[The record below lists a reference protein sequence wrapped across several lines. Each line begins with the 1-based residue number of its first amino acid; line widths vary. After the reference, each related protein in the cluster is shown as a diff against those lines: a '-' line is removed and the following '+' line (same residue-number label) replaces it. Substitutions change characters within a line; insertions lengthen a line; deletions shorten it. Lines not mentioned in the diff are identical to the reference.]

1 MADIRIIRG
10 QRIVPDVEQALR
22 FAGYESKG
30 AAWERAEGMC
40 RDMAPLLRRSL
51 QAKAVLAFTE
61 KRLYVILTLGAAVSR
76 QIDRYQDDGDELA
89 AVLFAAMAD
98 TCLFALEQQVLQQL
112 RLICR
117 QKGCGIVCR
126 HEPGSDL
133 PLSVQ
138 ADAVCETAA
147 GRTAGVTVNAAMALS
162 PEKSMSLVFDLCEDP
177 AVFQVKHDCTACPKT
192 DCPQRQAESAREVRL
207 TCPGGCR
214 VHDYIQS
221 QGTALAMPCGG
232 KGMCG
237 KCRVRVVRGRLP
249 VTPEDKRIFS
259 EAQLAQGWRLA
270 CKAVTREAVE
280 IVVPVQEQQG
290 FSALAA
296 EAADEGALSLAADHD
311 YGLAVDIGTTT
322 LAAALVDCTDGK
334 ILATATA
341 VNSQRSFGADVVSR
355 IGAACHGKGK
365 ALQKAVRRDLTRLMK
380 QLLKDHPG
388 TAARCRQMAI
398 AANTTMLHLLM
409 GWWPCDGL
417 GDWPF
422 HPVSLGGKTYRA
434 QEVLGP
440 QSPLADAT
448 VTLLPGMSTYVG
460 ADITAGIWQCGL
472 ASSDDV
478 SLFVDLG
485 TNGEMVLGNK
495 DQRFIASAPAGPA
508 LEGGKLT
515 WGTGSVPGAICGVRI
530 ERGRAKVRTID
541 HTVPVG
547 ICGTGILEA
556 MAGLVREGLVDETGK
571 LVEPYFHKGFPLAS
585 TLDYQRITLSQQ
597 DIREIQMAK
606 SAIRAGIESLI
617 ERSGISRQRVHQVF
631 LAGGFGYYLDPQKAA
646 VIGLLP
652 ADLAERTTAVGNTSL
667 KGAIGLLT
675 GAVTLEE
682 LQAIAAGVEEIVLG
696 NDEAFQRL
704 YIDYL
709 NF

>member
-30 AAWERAEGMC
+30 TAWERAEGMC

-51 QAKAVLAFTE
+51 QAKAALAFTE
-61 KRLYVILTLGAAVSR
+61 ERLYVILTLGAAVSR
-76 QIDRYQDDGDELA
+76 QIDRYQEDGDELA

-117 QKGCGIVCR
+117 QKGCGIICR

-138 ADAVCETAA
+138 ADAVRETAA
-147 GRTAGVTVNAAMALS
+147 GRTVGVTVNAAMALS
-162 PEKSMSLVFDLCEDP
+162 PAKSMSLVFDLCGNP
-177 AVFQVKHDCTACPKT
+177 AVFQVKHDCTACPKK
-192 DCPQRQAESAREVRL
+192 DCPQRQAESAREVRM

-214 VHDYIQS
+214 VHEYLQS

-237 KCRVRVVRGRLP
+237 KCRVRVVQGKLP

-259 EAQLAQGWRLA
+259 DAQLAQGWRLA
-270 CKAVTREAVE
+270 CKAVTREAAE

-296 EAADEGALSLAADHD
+296 EAADEGAVSLSVGHD

-322 LAAALVDCTDGK
+322 LAAALVDCTGGK
-334 ILATATA
+334 ILATATT

-355 IGAACHGKGK
+355 IGAACHGKGR
-365 ALQKAVRRDLTRLMK
+365 ALQKAVRRDLTRLVK
-380 QLLKDHPG
+380 QLFQDHPG
-388 TAARCRQMAI
+388 VAGHCHCMAI

-409 GWWPCDGL
+409 GWSCEGL
-417 GDWPF
+417 GNWPF
-422 HPVSLGGKTYRA
+422 HPVSLGGGTYDIQA
-434 QEVLGP
+434 VLGR
-440 QSPLADAT
+440 QDVLTDCT

>member
-10 QRIVPDVEQALR
+10 QRIAPDIEQALR
-22 FAGYESKG
+22 FAGYGSKG
-30 AAWERAEGMC
+30 EAWERAEGMC

-51 QAKAVLAFTE
+51 QAKAALAFAGE
-61 KRLYVILTLGAAVSR
+61 RLYVILTLGAAVSR

-177 AVFQVKHDCTACPKT
+177 AVFQVKHDCTACLKT

-221 QGTALAMPCGG
+221 QGTALAMSCGG

-409 GWWPCDGL
+409 GWPCDGL

>member
-10 QRIVPDVEQALR
+10 QRIVPDIAEALD
-22 FAGYESKG
+22 FAGYGQKG
-30 AAWERAEGMC
+30 EGRERAEGMC
-40 RDMAPLLRRSL
+40 RELAPLLRRLL
-51 QAKAVLAFTE
+51 QAKAALAFTE
-61 KRLYVILTLGAAVSR
+61 HELYVVMTLGPAVSR
-76 QIDRYQDDGDELA
+76 QLERCQDDDELLKA
-89 AVLFAAMAD
+89 LLFNSMAD
-98 TCLFALEQQVLQQL
+98 TCLFALEKQVLQQL

-117 QKGCGIVCR
+117 QKGCGIACR

-133 PLSVQ
+133 PLSAQ
-138 ADAVCETAA
+138 AEAVRQTAA
-147 GRTAGVTVNAAMALS
+147 GRTVGVEINDSMTLS
-162 PEKSMSLVFDLCEDP
+162 PAKSMSLVFELSDDP
-177 AVFQVKHDCTACPKT
+177 ALFQTAHDCSACPKT
-192 DCPQRQAESAREVRL
+192 DCPRRREAKARDVRL
-207 TCPGGCR
+207 RCPAGRR
-214 VHDYIQS
+214 VHEYIQS
-221 QGTALAMPCGG
+221 QGIEFALPCGG

-237 KCRVRVVRGRLP
+237 KCRVRAVKGRLA

-259 EAQLAQGWRLA
+259 KEQLQEGWRLA
-270 CKAVTREAVE
+270 CRAVTTEDVELLVPIREE
-280 IVVPVQEQQG
+280 TG

-296 EAADEGALSLAADHD
+296 GDEDAVPAAVADGRD

-322 LAAALVDCTDGK
+322 LAAALVDTADGQ
-334 ILATATA
+334 IAASATA
-341 VNSQRSFGADVVSR
+341 VNSQRAFGADVISR
-355 IGAACHGKGK
+355 IEAACKGQGK
-365 ALQKAVRRDLTRLMK
+365 ALQQAVRRDLCALIR
-380 QLLKDHPG
+380 QLLEKCP
-388 TAARCRQMAI
+388 AAAGHCRKMAV

-409 GWWPCDGL
+409 GWSCEGL
-417 GDWPF
+417 GNWPF
-422 HPVSLGGKTYRA
+422 RPVSLGGGTYDA
-434 QEVLGP
+434 AEVLGP
-440 QSPLADAT
+440 QNPLPGGK
-448 VTLLPGMSTYVG
+448 VTLLPGMTAYVG

-472 ASSDDV
+472 AASDEV

-485 TNGEMVLGNK
+485 TNGEMALGNRDK
-495 DQRFIASAPAGPA
+495 RFIASAPAGPA

-541 HTVPVG
+541 NALPVG
-547 ICGTGILEA
+547 ICGTGIIEA
-556 MAGLVREGLVDETGK
+556 MAALVAEGLVDATGK
-571 LVEPYFHKGFPLAS
+571 LADPYFHKGFPLAS
-585 TLDYQRITLSQQ
+585 TLDYERITLSQQ

-617 ERSGISRQRVHQVF
+617 ERSGLSRQRIRQVW

-652 ADLAERTTAVGNTSL
+652 PDLAERTTAVGNTSL

-675 GAVTLEE
+675 GAVTLDT
-682 LQAIAAGVEEIVLG
+682 LQAIADGAEEIVLG

>member
-51 QAKAVLAFTE
+51 QAKAVLAFTAE
-61 KRLYVILTLGAAVSR
+61 RLYVILTLGAAVSR

-409 GWWPCDGL
+409 GWPCDGL

-460 ADITAGIWQCGL
+460 ADITVGIWQCGL

-652 ADLAERTTAVGNTSL
+652 VDLAERTTAVGNTSL

>member
-409 GWWPCDGL
+409 GWPCDGL

-440 QSPLADAT
+440 QPPLADAT

>member
-10 QRIVPDVEQALR
+10 QRIVPDVEQALQ

-61 KRLYVILTLGAAVSR
+61 ERLYVILTLGAAVSR

-138 ADAVCETAA
+138 ADAARETAA

-192 DCPQRQAESAREVRL
+192 DCPQRQAESDREVRL

-365 ALQKAVRRDLTRLMK
+365 ALQKAVRRDLTRLTK

-409 GWWPCDGL
+409 GWPCDGL

-541 HTVPVG
+541 HAVPVG

-682 LQAIAAGVEEIVLG
+682 LQAIAAGAEEIVLG

>member
-51 QAKAVLAFTE
+51 QAKAVLAFTAE
-61 KRLYVILTLGAAVSR
+61 RLYVILTLGAAVSR

-409 GWWPCDGL
+409 GWPCDGL

>member
-221 QGTALAMPCGG
+221 QGTALAMSCGG

-409 GWWPCDGL
+409 GWPCDGL

-617 ERSGISRQRVHQVF
+617 EHSGISRQRVHQVF

>member
-10 QRIVPDVEQALR
+10 QRIVPDIEQALR
-22 FAGYESKG
+22 FAGYGSKG
-30 AAWERAEGMC
+30 EAWERAEGMC

-51 QAKAVLAFTE
+51 QAKAALAFAGE
-61 KRLYVILTLGAAVSR
+61 RLYVILTLGAAVSR
-76 QIDRYQDDGDELA
+76 QLDRYRDDGDDVGAL
-89 AVLFAAMAD
+89 LFDAMAD

-138 ADAVCETAA
+138 ADVIRETSA
-147 GRTAGVTVNAAMALS
+147 GRTVGVTVNASMALS
-162 PEKSMSLVFDLCEDP
+162 PVKSMSLVFDLGDDP
-177 AVFQVKHDCTACPKT
+177 AVFQVNHDCTSCPKT
-192 DCPQRQAESAREVRL
+192 DCTQRQAGTAQEVHI

-409 GWWPCDGL
+409 GWPCDGL
-417 GDWPF
+417 SDWPF

-682 LQAIAAGVEEIVLG
+682 LQAIAAGAEEIVLG

>member
-51 QAKAVLAFTE
+51 QAKAVLAFTAE
-61 KRLYVILTLGAAVSR
+61 RLYVILTLGAAVSR

-409 GWWPCDGL
+409 GWPCDGL

-606 SAIRAGIESLI
+606 STIRAGIESLI

-682 LQAIAAGVEEIVLG
+682 LQAIAAGAEEIVLG

>member
-51 QAKAVLAFTE
+51 QAKAVLAFTAE
-61 KRLYVILTLGAAVSR
+61 RLYVILTLGAAVSR

-221 QGTALAMPCGG
+221 QGTALAMSCGG

-409 GWWPCDGL
+409 GWPCDGL

-682 LQAIAAGVEEIVLG
+682 LQAIAAGAEEIVLG

>member
-1 MADIRIIRG
+1 M
-10 QRIVPDVEQALR
+10 
-22 FAGYESKG
+22 Y
-30 AAWERAEGMC
+30 
-40 RDMAPLLRRSL
+40 
-51 QAKAVLAFTE
+51 
-61 KRLYVILTLGAAVSR
+61 KR
-76 QIDRYQDDGDELA
+76 Q
-89 AVLFAAMAD
+89 
-98 TCLFALEQQVLQQL
+98 
-112 RLICR
+112 
-117 QKGCGIVCR
+117 
-126 HEPGSDL
+126 
-133 PLSVQ
+133 
-138 ADAVCETAA
+138 
-147 GRTAGVTVNAAMALS
+147 
-162 PEKSMSLVFDLCEDP
+162 
-177 AVFQVKHDCTACPKT
+177 
-192 DCPQRQAESAREVRL
+192 
-207 TCPGGCR
+207 
-214 VHDYIQS
+214 
-221 QGTALAMPCGG
+221 
-232 KGMCG
+232 
-237 KCRVRVVRGRLP
+237 
-249 VTPEDKRIFS
+249 
-259 EAQLAQGWRLA
+259 AQLAQGWRLA

-280 IVVPVQEQQG
+280 IVVPVQQQQG

-380 QLLKDHPG
+380 QLLMDHPG

-409 GWWPCDGL
+409 GWPCDGL

-597 DIREIQMAK
+597 DIRESQMAK

-682 LQAIAAGVEEIVLG
+682 LQAIAAGAEEIVLG

>member
-409 GWWPCDGL
+409 GWPCDGL

-460 ADITAGIWQCGL
+460 ADITVGIWQCGL

>member
-10 QRIVPDVEQALR
+10 QRIVPDLEQALR

-30 AAWERAEGMC
+30 EAWERAEGMC
-40 RDMAPLLRRSL
+40 RNLAPLLRRTL
-51 QAKAVLAFTE
+51 QAKAALAFAGE
-61 KRLYVILTLGAAVSR
+61 RLYVILTLGSAVSR
-76 QIDRYQDDGDELA
+76 QIDRYQADGDDLA
-89 AVLFAAMAD
+89 AMLFNTMAD
-98 TCLFALEQQVLQQL
+98 TCLFALEKQVLQQL

-117 QKGCGIVCR
+117 QKGCGIICR

-138 ADAVCETAA
+138 PDAVRETAA
-147 GRTAGVTVNAAMALS
+147 GRTIGVTVNAAMALS
-162 PEKSMSLVFDLCEDP
+162 PAKSMSLVFELSED
-177 AVFQVKHDCTACPKT
+177 ATIFQVDHDCTACPKT
-192 DCPQRQAESAREVRL
+192 DCPQRQTEAARDVHV
-207 TCPGGCR
+207 TCPASCR
-214 VHDYIQS
+214 VHEYLQS

-237 KCRVRVVRGRLP
+237 KCRVRVVRGQLA
-249 VTPEDKRIFS
+249 VTPEDRRLFS
-259 EAQLAQGWRLA
+259 DEQLAQGWRLA
-270 CKAVTREAVE
+270 CKAVTRDVVE
-280 IVVPVQEQQG
+280 LAVPVREQQG
-290 FSALAA
+290 FSALSV
-296 EAADEGALSLAADHD
+296 EDSGRGALVSEGHT
-311 YGLAVDIGTTT
+311 YGMAVDIGTTT
-322 LAAALVDCTDGK
+322 LAAALVDCTDGQ

-341 VNSQRSFGADVVSR
+341 VNSQRSFGADVISR
-355 IGAACHGKGK
+355 IGAACHGRGK
-365 ALQKAVRRDLTRLMK
+365 ALQKAVRRDLIGLMS
-380 QLLKDHPG
+380 QLLEDHPG
-388 TAARCRQMAI
+388 VVEQCRQMAI

-409 GWWPCDGL
+409 GWSCQGL
-417 GDWPF
+417 GNWPF
-422 HPVSLGGKTYRA
+422 HPVSLGGGTYAA
-434 QEVLGP
+434 QEVLGTHT
-440 QSPLADAT
+440 PLSDCT

-460 ADITAGIWQCGL
+460 ADITAGIWQCGM

-485 TNGEMVLGNK
+485 TNGEMALGNR
-495 DQRFIASAPAGPA
+495 QHRFIASAPAGPA

-530 ERGRAKVRTID
+530 ERGRAKVRTIG
-541 HTVPVG
+541 HAVPIG

-571 LVEPYFHKGFPLAS
+571 LIEPYFHKGFPLAS
-585 TLDYQRITLSQQ
+585 TLDYRQITLSQP

-606 SAIRAGIESLI
+606 SAIRAGMESLI
-617 ERSGISRQRVHQVF
+617 ERSGISRQRIRQVW

-652 ADLAERTTAVGNTSL
+652 PDLAERTTAVGNTAL
-667 KGAIGLLT
+667 KGAVGLLT
-675 GAVTLEE
+675 GAVTLEQ
-682 LQAIAAGVEEIVLG
+682 LQAIAAGAEEVVLG

>member
-51 QAKAVLAFTE
+51 QAKAVLAFTAE
-61 KRLYVILTLGAAVSR
+61 RLYVILTLGAAVSR

-138 ADAVCETAA
+138 ADAVRETAA

-409 GWWPCDGL
+409 GWPCDGL

-422 HPVSLGGKTYRA
+422 HPVSLGGKAYRA

-541 HTVPVG
+541 HAVPVG

-682 LQAIAAGVEEIVLG
+682 LQAIAAGAEEIVLG

>member
-40 RDMAPLLRRSL
+40 RDMAPFLRRSL
-51 QAKAVLAFTE
+51 QAKAVLAFTAE
-61 KRLYVILTLGAAVSR
+61 RLYVILTLGAAVSR

-221 QGTALAMPCGG
+221 QGTALAMSCGG

-409 GWWPCDGL
+409 GWPCDGL

-682 LQAIAAGVEEIVLG
+682 LQAIAAGAEEIVLG

>member
-10 QRIVPDVEQALR
+10 QRIVPDVEQSLR

-221 QGTALAMPCGG
+221 QGTALAMSCGG

-409 GWWPCDGL
+409 GWPCDGL

-682 LQAIAAGVEEIVLG
+682 LQAIAAGAEEIVLG

>member
-409 GWWPCDGL
+409 GWPCDGL

>member
-221 QGTALAMPCGG
+221 QGTALAMSCGG

-409 GWWPCDGL
+409 GWPCDGL

-682 LQAIAAGVEEIVLG
+682 LQAIAAGVEGIVLG

>member
-51 QAKAVLAFTE
+51 QAKAVLAFTAE
-61 KRLYVILTLGAAVSR
+61 RLYVILTLGAAVSR

-322 LAAALVDCTDGK
+322 LAAALVDCADGK

-409 GWWPCDGL
+409 GWPCDGL

-541 HTVPVG
+541 HAVPVG

-606 SAIRAGIESLI
+606 STIRAGIESLI

-682 LQAIAAGVEEIVLG
+682 LQAIAAGAEEIVLG

>member
-51 QAKAVLAFTE
+51 QAKAVLAFTAE
-61 KRLYVILTLGAAVSR
+61 RLYVILTLGAAVSR

-409 GWWPCDGL
+409 GWPCDGL

-571 LVEPYFHKGFPLAS
+571 LVEPYFHKGFHLAS

-606 SAIRAGIESLI
+606 STIRAGIESLI

-696 NDEAFQRL
+696 NDEAFQHL

>member
-51 QAKAVLAFTE
+51 QAKAVLAFTAE
-61 KRLYVILTLGAAVSR
+61 RLYVILTLGAAVSR

-270 CKAVTREAVE
+270 CKAVTREAAE

-409 GWWPCDGL
+409 GWPCDGL

-556 MAGLVREGLVDETGK
+556 VAGLVREGLVDETGK

-682 LQAIAAGVEEIVLG
+682 LQAIAAGAEEIVLG

>member
-334 ILATATA
+334 ILATATV

-409 GWWPCDGL
+409 GWPCDGL

-541 HTVPVG
+541 HAVPVG

-606 SAIRAGIESLI
+606 STIRAGIESLI

-682 LQAIAAGVEEIVLG
+682 LQAIAAGAEEIVLG

>member
-10 QRIVPDVEQALR
+10 QRIVPDVEQALQ

-365 ALQKAVRRDLTRLMK
+365 ALQKAVRRDLTRLTK

-409 GWWPCDGL
+409 GWPCDGL

-440 QSPLADAT
+440 QTVLADAT

-682 LQAIAAGVEEIVLG
+682 LQAIAAGAEEIVLG

>member
-365 ALQKAVRRDLTRLMK
+365 ALQKAVRRDLTRLTK

-409 GWWPCDGL
+409 GWPCDGL

-440 QSPLADAT
+440 QTVLADAT

-682 LQAIAAGVEEIVLG
+682 LQAIAAGAEEIVLG

>member
-51 QAKAVLAFTE
+51 QAKAVLAFTAE
-61 KRLYVILTLGAAVSR
+61 RLYVILTLGAAVSR

-409 GWWPCDGL
+409 GWPCDGL

-571 LVEPYFHKGFPLAS
+571 LVEPYFHKGFHLAS

-606 SAIRAGIESLI
+606 STIRAGIESLI

-682 LQAIAAGVEEIVLG
+682 LQAIAAGAEEIVLG

>member
-76 QIDRYQDDGDELA
+76 QIDRYQNDGDELA

-221 QGTALAMPCGG
+221 QGTALAMSCGG

-409 GWWPCDGL
+409 GWPCDGL

-682 LQAIAAGVEEIVLG
+682 LQAIAAGAEEIVLG

>member
-51 QAKAVLAFTE
+51 QAKAVLAFTAE
-61 KRLYVILTLGAAVSR
+61 RLYVILTLGAAVSR

-334 ILATATA
+334 ILATATV

-409 GWWPCDGL
+409 GWPCDGL

-530 ERGRAKVRTID
+530 EWGRAKVRTID
-541 HTVPVG
+541 HAVPVG

-606 SAIRAGIESLI
+606 STIRAGIESLI

-682 LQAIAAGVEEIVLG
+682 LQAIAAGAEEIVLG

>member
-221 QGTALAMPCGG
+221 QGTALAMSCGG

-341 VNSQRSFGADVVSR
+341 VNSQHSFGADVVSR

-409 GWWPCDGL
+409 GWPCDGL

-472 ASSDDV
+472 VSSDDV

>member
-192 DCPQRQAESAREVRL
+192 DCPQHQAESAREVRL

-409 GWWPCDGL
+409 GWPCDGL

>member
-30 AAWERAEGMC
+30 TAWERAEGMC

-51 QAKAVLAFTE
+51 QAKAALAFTE
-61 KRLYVILTLGAAVSR
+61 ERLYVILTLGAAVSR
-76 QIDRYQDDGDELA
+76 QIDRYQEDGDELA

-117 QKGCGIVCR
+117 QKGCGIICR

-138 ADAVCETAA
+138 ADAVRETAA
-147 GRTAGVTVNAAMALS
+147 GRTVGVTVNAAMALS
-162 PEKSMSLVFDLCEDP
+162 PAKSMSLVFDLCGNP
-177 AVFQVKHDCTACPKT
+177 AVFQVKHDCTACPKK
-192 DCPQRQAESAREVRL
+192 DCPQRQAESAREVRM

-214 VHDYIQS
+214 VHEYLQS

-237 KCRVRVVRGRLP
+237 KCRVRVVQGKLP

-259 EAQLAQGWRLA
+259 DAQLAQGWRLA
-270 CKAVTREAVE
+270 CKAVTQEAVE
-280 IVVPVQEQQG
+280 LAIPVQEQQG

-296 EAADEGALSLAADHD
+296 EAADEGAVSLSVGHD

-322 LAAALVDCTDGK
+322 LAAALVDCTGGK
-334 ILATATA
+334 ILATATT

-355 IGAACHGKGK
+355 IGAACHGKGR
-365 ALQKAVRRDLTRLMK
+365 ALQKAVRRDLTRLVK
-380 QLLKDHPG
+380 QLFQDHPG
-388 TAARCRQMAI
+388 VAGHCHCMAI

-409 GWWPCDGL
+409 GWSCEGL
-417 GDWPF
+417 GNWPF
-422 HPVSLGGKTYRA
+422 HPVSLGGGTYDIQA
-434 QEVLGP
+434 VLGR
-440 QSPLADAT
+440 QDVLTDCT

-495 DQRFIASAPAGPA
+495 GQRFIASAPAGPA

-541 HTVPVG
+541 HAVPVG

-585 TLDYQRITLSQQ
+585 TLDYRRITLSQQ

-617 ERSGISRQRVHQVF
+617 ERSGISRQRIRQVW

-675 GAVTLEE
+675 GAVTLDE
-682 LQAIAAGVEEIVLG
+682 LQAIAAGAEEIVLG

>member
-259 EAQLAQGWRLA
+259 EVQLAQGWRLA

-409 GWWPCDGL
+409 GWPCDGL

>member
-61 KRLYVILTLGAAVSR
+61 ERLYVILTLGAAVSR

-409 GWWPCDGL
+409 GWPCDGL

-682 LQAIAAGVEEIVLG
+682 LQAIAAGAEEIVLG

>member
-322 LAAALVDCTDGK
+322 LATALVDCTDGK

-409 GWWPCDGL
+409 GWPCDGL

>member
-51 QAKAVLAFTE
+51 QAKAVLVFTE

-138 ADAVCETAA
+138 ADVIRETSA
-147 GRTAGVTVNAAMALS
+147 GRTVGVTVNASMALS
-162 PEKSMSLVFDLCEDP
+162 PVKSMSLVFDLGDDP
-177 AVFQVKHDCTACPKT
+177 AVFQVNHDCTSCPKT

-221 QGTALAMPCGG
+221 QGTALAMSCGG

-290 FSALAA
+290 SSALAA

-409 GWWPCDGL
+409 GWPCDGL

-472 ASSDDV
+472 ASSDDL

-682 LQAIAAGVEEIVLG
+682 LQAIAAGAEEIVLG

>member
-40 RDMAPLLRRSL
+40 RDMAPLLRRPL

-221 QGTALAMPCGG
+221 QGTALAMSCGG

-409 GWWPCDGL
+409 GWPCDGL

-571 LVEPYFHKGFPLAS
+571 LVEPYFHKGVPLAS

>member
-221 QGTALAMPCGG
+221 QGTALAMSCGG

-237 KCRVRVVRGRLP
+237 KCCVRVVRGRLP

-409 GWWPCDGL
+409 GWPCDGL

>member
-1 MADIRIIRG
+1 M
-10 QRIVPDVEQALR
+10 VT
-22 FAGYESKG
+22 
-30 AAWERAEGMC
+30 EG
-40 RDMAPLLRRSL
+40 
-51 QAKAVLAFTE
+51 
-61 KRLYVILTLGAAVSR
+61 
-76 QIDRYQDDGDELA
+76 
-89 AVLFAAMAD
+89 
-98 TCLFALEQQVLQQL
+98 
-112 RLICR
+112 
-117 QKGCGIVCR
+117 
-126 HEPGSDL
+126 
-133 PLSVQ
+133 
-138 ADAVCETAA
+138 
-147 GRTAGVTVNAAMALS
+147 
-162 PEKSMSLVFDLCEDP
+162 
-177 AVFQVKHDCTACPKT
+177 
-192 DCPQRQAESAREVRL
+192 
-207 TCPGGCR
+207 
-214 VHDYIQS
+214 
-221 QGTALAMPCGG
+221 
-232 KGMCG
+232 
-237 KCRVRVVRGRLP
+237 
-249 VTPEDKRIFS
+249 
-259 EAQLAQGWRLA
+259 
-270 CKAVTREAVE
+270 
-280 IVVPVQEQQG
+280 
-290 FSALAA
+290 
-296 EAADEGALSLAADHD
+296 HD

-322 LAAALVDCTDGK
+322 LVAALVDCTDGQ

-341 VNSQRSFGADVVSR
+341 VNSQRSFGADVISR

-365 ALQKAVRRDLTRLMK
+365 ALRKAVRRDLTRLLK
-380 QLLKDHPG
+380 QLFQDHPG
-388 TAARCRQMAI
+388 VAGHCHRMAI

-409 GWWPCDGL
+409 GWSCEGL
-417 GDWPF
+417 GNWPF
-422 HPVSLGGKTYRA
+422 HPVSLGGKSYDV
-434 QEVLGP
+434 QDVLGR
-440 QSPLADAT
+440 QDILTDCT

-472 ASSDDV
+472 VSSDEV

-495 DQRFIASAPAGPA
+495 EQRFIASAPAGPA

-530 ERGRAKVRTID
+530 ERGRAKVKTID
-541 HTVPVG
+541 HAVPVG

-617 ERSGISRQRVHQVF
+617 ERSGISRQRIRQVW

-675 GAVTLEE
+675 GAVTLDT
-682 LQAIAAGVEEIVLG
+682 LQAIADGAEEIVLG

>member
-10 QRIVPDVEQALR
+10 QRIVPDVEQALQ

-61 KRLYVILTLGAAVSR
+61 ERLYVILTLGAAVSR

-138 ADAVCETAA
+138 ADAVRETAA

-280 IVVPVQEQQG
+280 ISVPVQEQQG

-355 IGAACHGKGK
+355 IGTACHGKGK
-365 ALQKAVRRDLTRLMK
+365 ALQKAVRRDLTRLTK

-409 GWWPCDGL
+409 GWPCDGL

-422 HPVSLGGKTYRA
+422 QPVSLGGKTYRA

-440 QSPLADAT
+440 QTVLADAT

-541 HTVPVG
+541 HAVPVG

-617 ERSGISRQRVHQVF
+617 ERSGISRQCIHQVF

-682 LQAIAAGVEEIVLG
+682 LQAIAAGAEEIVLG